1 MSSRTM
7 FRNKDKQQFLMLY
20 IYIYCHRTNC
30 REIATTDRTESVRL
44 AT

>member
-20 IYIYCHRTNC
+20 IYCHRTNR
-30 REIATTDRTESVRL
+30 REIATTDPTESVRL